1 MIYQLQTG
9 KIIELSME
17 QYLEMTDDDIE
28 YFIAFNVGELVNN
41 PFFRSSFQNKPVI
54 EQDEDI
60 TLNLTEMDSDDK
72 LIDLDLNQ
80 TMLEE

>member
-28 YFIAFNVGELVNN
+28 YFIAFNVGELINN
-41 PFFRSSFQNKPVI
+41 PFFRSSFNNKPVI
-54 EQDEDI
+54 EIDEDI
-60 TLNLTEMDSDDK
+60 TLNLTEMNSDDK
-72 LIDLDLNQ
+72 LIDLDLDQ

>member
-72 LIDLDLNQ
+72 LIDLDLDQ

>member
-28 YFIAFNVGELVNN
+28 YFIAFNIGELVNN
-41 PFFRSSFQNKPVI
+41 PFFRSSFNNKPVI

-60 TLNLTEMDSDDK
+60 TLNLTEMNSDDK
-72 LIDLDLNQ
+72 LIDLDLDQ

>member
-9 KIIELSME
+9 KIIELSLE

-72 LIDLDLNQ
+72 LIDLDLDQ